1 LLKLKIFRKTSIFIN
16 KGNSILT
23 DYLSE
28 AYVLLNVNYK
38 KQSSVID
45 QIKQLSTVKAVK
57 SVYGIYDLL
66 IIFESDNLHQVK
78 SEIDERLPL
87 IDGVENMTTLI
98 SVS

>member
-1 LLKLKIFRKTSIFIN
+1 M
-16 KGNSILT
+16 
-23 DYLSE
+23 SE

-57 SVYGIYDLL
+57 SVYGIYDLV
-66 IIFESDNLHQVK
+66 IIFESDNLQQVK
-78 SEIDERLPL
+78 SEIDEKLPL
-87 IDGVENMTTLI
+87 IDGIENMTTLI

>member
-1 LLKLKIFRKTSIFIN
+1 
-16 KGNSILT
+16 
-23 DYLSE
+23 LSE

>member
-1 LLKLKIFRKTSIFIN
+1 M
-16 KGNSILT
+16 
-23 DYLSE
+23 SE

-66 IIFESDNLHQVK
+66 IIFESDNLQQVK
-78 SEIDERLPL
+78 SEIDEKLPL
-87 IDGVENMTTLI
+87 IDGVDNMTTLI
-98 SVS
+98 SVSQG

>member
-1 LLKLKIFRKTSIFIN
+1 
-16 KGNSILT
+16 
-23 DYLSE
+23 LSE

-57 SVYGIYDLL
+57 SVYGIYDLV
-66 IIFESDNLHQVK
+66 IIFESDNLQQVK
-78 SEIDERLPL
+78 SEIDEKLHL
-87 IDGVENMTTLI
+87 VDGIENMTTLI

>member
-1 LLKLKIFRKTSIFIN
+1 M
-16 KGNSILT
+16 
-23 DYLSE
+23 SE

>member
-1 LLKLKIFRKTSIFIN
+1 
-16 KGNSILT
+16 
-23 DYLSE
+23 LSE

-57 SVYGIYDLL
+57 SVYGIYDLV
-66 IIFESDNLHQVK
+66 IIFESDNLQQVK
-78 SEIDERLPL
+78 SEIDEKLPL
-87 IDGVENMTTLI
+87 IDGVDNMTTLI

>member
-1 LLKLKIFRKTSIFIN
+1 M
-16 KGNSILT
+16 
-23 DYLSE
+23 SE

-57 SVYGIYDLL
+57 SVYGIYDLV
-66 IIFESDNLHQVK
+66 IIFESDNLQQVK
-78 SEIDERLPL
+78 SEIDEKLPL
-87 IDGVENMTTLI
+87 IEGIENMTTLI